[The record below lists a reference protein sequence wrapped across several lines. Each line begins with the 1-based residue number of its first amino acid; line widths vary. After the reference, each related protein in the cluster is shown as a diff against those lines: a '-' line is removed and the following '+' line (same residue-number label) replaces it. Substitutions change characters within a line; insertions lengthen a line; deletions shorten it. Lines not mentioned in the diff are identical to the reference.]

1 MNAFDLCATIS
12 LNTEKYEAGLKDAK
26 KKAQNLAITDFGESY
41 TNGFEKVAK
50 TAIKVGTVVGGALTA
65 IGGYAVKVG
74 SDFEAGMSEVKAIS
88 GATETQMAML
98 EKQAAELGKTTKFS
112 ASEAA
117 EGYKYM
123 AMAGWDAKDMLDG
136 LPGVLNLAAA
146 SGENLGTVSDIVT
159 DALTAMG
166 LKAKDSAHFSDVLAA
181 AASNSNTN
189 VSMMGQTFKYA
200 APLAGALKFSIEDLA
215 IATGLMA
222 NAGIKESQAGTALR
236 STLTRLAK
244 PPKECAEA
252 MDAYNISMTDSEG
265 NMKSLYDVMGNLRKS
280 LGKLPEQEQ
289 AAAAAAIGGQEA
301 MSGLLAIINAS
312 DKDFAKLTEA
322 VYDSNGAAETMAKT
336 MQDNLQGKI
345 VILKS
350 ALEAV
355 GVSAYKKFEEPL
367 KNAVDK
373 VTEAINIF
381 DMDAFIEKG
390 KNIFSI
396 IERYSP
402 VLTGIGTALGVLYG
416 YFKAKKFIDQTI
428 KSVKLLNAAM
438 KANPILFI
446 VALIAGL
453 IAALVHLYNTNENF
467 RNAVNNAWDAI
478 KTTVSAAA
486 NAIAKFFTETIPSGI
501 QATID
506 WFSNLPTRISEFLQN
521 TIESINEWA
530 IETAESAKTGAK
542 TFLDNVILFFSDL
555 PYNVGYFLGA
565 TARYILDWAAQ
576 MIENGKNAS
585 LGFLNAVIEFFV
597 QLPVNVQNFLTMVIT
612 SVILW
617 AIQFVENARQAAS
630 DFFDSVVEWLEQLP
644 DKVMEWL
651 SNAANKVI
659 EWGTTLIENGT
670 KAAEDLVNAVMDG
683 LSGLPGK
690 IFDLGKEAAKSLLD
704 GIKSMGDWIKGQLS
718 SFVDGLTAGFS
729 HSHAGGLDYV
739 PYNNYSANLHR
750 GEMVLTADEAD
761 KYRRGQRANNGFT
774 VNQTIYAAKQTPV
787 ELAASTAAYF
797 QQARWAL

>member
-12 LNTEKYEAGLKDAK
+12 LNAEKYEAGLKDAK

-88 GATETQMAML
+88 GATDTQMKML

-166 LKAKDSAHFSDVLAA
+166 LEAKDSAHFSDVLAA

-312 DKDFAKLTEA
+312 DADFAKLTDA
-322 VYDSNGAAETMAKT
+322 VYNSNGAAETMAKT

-373 VTEAINIF
+373 VTEAINNF
-381 DMDAFIEKG
+381 DLDAFVEKCKRVLDYIEK
-390 KNIFSI
+390 I
-396 IERYSP
+396 SP
-402 VLTGIGTALGVLYG
+402 AIGGIVGALVGFYA
-416 YFKAKKFIDQTI
+416 YFKALKLIDKVGNILGKI
-428 KSVKLLNAAM
+428 KTAGGIIAALGG
-438 KANPILFI
+438 PIGII
-446 VALIAGL
+446 VALIGAV
-453 IAALVHLYNTNENF
+453 IAAVAILYAKNEDFRDKVNDMLVLISDKLKALGEWLKPYVQAVMDFIGQTVADVVESLKPILENMISAF
-467 RNAVNNAWDAI
+467 GHAWEII
-478 KTTVSAAA
+478 KIVWEAASPFFDGILQYLQAQFEVVATFISSAFSVAWTVISSVWSVATSFFSALW
-486 NAIAKFFTETIPSGI
+486 
-501 QATID
+501 ATID
-506 WFSNLPTRISEFLQN
+506 AIFAVVEGVLSGDFSAAWE
-521 TIESINEWA
+521 A
-530 IETAESAKTGAK
+530 I
-542 TFLDNVILFFSDL
+542 
-555 PYNVGYFLGA
+555 
-565 TARYILDWAAQ
+565 
-576 MIENGKNAS
+576 KNALS
-585 LGFLNAVIEFFV
+585 G
-597 QLPVNVQNFLTMVIT
+597 
-612 SVILW
+612 W
-617 AIQFVENARQAAS
+617 S
-630 DFFDSVVEWLEQLP
+630 DFFMSLLQMIVDIFKDIGSFFLDVGKSMIKGISDGWTAAWNGFV
-644 DKVMEWL
+644 DMVM
-651 SNAANKVI
+651 
-659 EWGTTLIENGT
+659 GM
-670 KAAEDLVNAVMDG
+670 VNAIIDR
-683 LSGLPGK
+683 
-690 IFDLGKEAAKSLLD
+690 
-704 GIKSMGDWIKGQLS
+704 IKS
-718 SFVDGLTAGFS
+718 AFS
-729 HSHAGGLDYV
+729 HIGVKIGGAGRSHAGGLDYV

-761 KYRRGQRANNGFT
+761 KYRRGQRSNNGFT

>member
-166 LKAKDSAHFSDVLAA
+166 LEAKDSSHFSDVLAA

-189 VSMMGQTFKYA
+189 VAMMGQTFKYA

-355 GVSAYKKFEEPL
+355 GVAAYKKFEEPL

-373 VTEAINIF
+373 ATEAINNF
-381 DMDAFIEKG
+381 DLNAFIEKCKRVLDFIG
-390 KNIFSI
+390 KI
-396 IERYSP
+396 SP
-402 VLTGIGTALGVLYG
+402 AIGGIVGALVGFYA
-416 YFKAKKFIDQTI
+416 YFKALNLIDKVGNILGQI
-428 KSVKLLNAAM
+428 KTACGIIAALGG
-438 KANPILFI
+438 PIGII
-446 VALIAGL
+446 VALIGAV
-453 IAALVHLYNTNENF
+453 IAAVAILYAKNEDF
-467 RNAVNNAWDAI
+467 RNKVNDILAQISDKLKALGEWLMPYVQAVMDFI
-478 KTTVSAAA
+478 GQTVA
-486 NAIAKFFTETIPSGI
+486 NAVESLKPILDNMSSAFGHAWEIIKIIWQAASPFFDGI
-501 QATID
+501 LQYLQAQFEVVATFISSAFSVAWTVISSVWSVATSFFSALWATID
-506 WFSNLPTRISEFLQN
+506 AIFAVVEGVLSGDFSAAWE
-521 TIESINEWA
+521 A
-530 IETAESAKTGAK
+530 I
-542 TFLDNVILFFSDL
+542 
-555 PYNVGYFLGA
+555 
-565 TARYILDWAAQ
+565 
-576 MIENGKNAS
+576 KNALS
-585 LGFLNAVIEFFV
+585 G
-597 QLPVNVQNFLTMVIT
+597 
-612 SVILW
+612 W
-617 AIQFVENARQAAS
+617 S
-630 DFFDSVVEWLEQLP
+630 DFFMSLLQMIVDVFKDIGSFFLDVGKSMIKGISDGWTAAWNGFV
-644 DKVMEWL
+644 DMVM
-651 SNAANKVI
+651 
-659 EWGTTLIENGT
+659 GM
-670 KAAEDLVNAVMDG
+670 VNAIIDR
-683 LSGLPGK
+683 
-690 IFDLGKEAAKSLLD
+690 
-704 GIKSMGDWIKGQLS
+704 IKSAFRHIGVKIG
-718 SFVDGLTAGFS
+718 GAGR
-729 HSHAGGLDYV
+729 SHAGGLDYV